1 MAISHLTRAA
11 ILSPGA
17 LLVLLA
23 LGALL
28 GLAALATARV
38 ALRARRAKKEVRT
51 SGVIGLTGRAE
62 TAVAREGAVFVRGEL
77 WQARSSAE
85 IARGERVRVVGVDG
99 SALKLI
105 VERDDEG

>member
-1 MAISHLTRAA
+1 MGITCLTRAA

-17 LLVLLA
+17 LIALLA

-28 GLAALATARV
+28 GLAAVATVRI
-38 ALRARRAKKEVRT
+38 ALHARRAKNDVRT

-77 WQARSSAE
+77 WRARSSSE
-85 IARGERVRVVGVDG
+85 IARGERVKVVGVDG
-99 SALKLI
+99 PALKLI